1 MCLCAQTYF
10 ANLQHYT
17 AGNPFYIYI
26 KDAGEYS
33 NRRIEEGLMVDI
45 AARTGA
51 ALFTF
56 DQRYFGLNRV
66 TK

>member
-1 MCLCAQTYF
+1 MFAQTYF
-10 ANLQHYT
+10 SNLDNYT
-17 AGNPFYIYI
+17 PGNPIYIYI

-33 NRRIEEGLMVDI
+33 NRRIEQGLMVDI
-45 AARTGA
+45 ASRTGA

-66 TK
+66 SK